1 MLGASDY
8 CGSDVRLSIDN
19 RSQIM
24 WGATQSSR
32 LCAKWVETKGCGEL
46 LNAKLNEFFD
56 WARRLKVLLRPCLY
70 STGEN
75 WTHGKRISH
84 MRGFTERVIGFYFD
98 IAKSTTTNRIQR
110 ARLFFARGNWRP
122 FCITILRKHLTDL
135 VSITVECRVLL
146 YKQLMMAQQTS
157 VCQPITLTGVVCMII
172 IRCVLLTFAYL
183 TNRWKSRNRA
193 WFFYY
198 PTK

>member
-1 MLGASDY
+1 MNFS
-8 CGSDVRLSIDN
+8 
-19 RSQIM
+19 
-24 WGATQSSR
+24 
-32 LCAKWVETKGCGEL
+32 
-46 LNAKLNEFFD
+46 D

-110 ARLFFARGNWRP
+110 ARLFFGGNDWRL

-146 YKQLMMAQQTS
+146 YKQLMMAQQTC
-157 VCQPITLTGVVCMII
+157 VCQPIALTGVVCMII
-172 IRCVLLTFAYL
+172 IRCILLAFAYL

-193 WFFYY
+193 WFFTIQ
-198 PTK
+198 PNRGSCAVTARVGFLGMNGRRPDAQHTQWVDNKKNRRKER